1 MEIEEAI
8 QRTRKEAGGLRK
20 YAEYC
25 RVMGDDMIAAH
36 KECDA
41 FAMETVCDKLEAFL
55 RRQEEDNSYH
65 SR

>member
-1 MEIEEAI
+1 MEINEAI

-36 KECDA
+36 KECNA
-41 FAMETVCDKLEAFL
+41 FAMETVCDSLEAL
-55 RRQEEDNSYH
+55 LAEKEAGQ
-65 SR
+65 